1 MSLYRILIIIKSFIV
16 LNYSISCYLNPPKK
30 VDFICNITKHNNC
43 DGKFDVIPEVHWSPK
58 NLKTIDGTFYFPTKN
73 ATKLDLNVKNY
84 NKFWDVCFQIKYFV
98 TENASLNLLL
108 DNKKVDVNLASIEK
122 NHWSSDQKLCVDDLK
137 YNLNKEFTL
146 SFENVFKDD
155 SASAAIQLNI
165 PGLFYQKTKLDSIPF
180 ISRWGKRDNEVKP
193 IDDLTL
199 NNMWPFMYPQN
210 SDKKGQIQVILE
222 NDSITFKG

>member
-84 NKFWDVCFQIKYFV
+84 NKLWDVCFQIKYFI
-98 TENASLNLLL
+98 TENASLNLLI
-108 DNKKVDVNLASIEK
+108 DNKKVDVNLSSIK
-122 NHWSSDQKLCVDDLK
+122 TNDWSSDQKLCVDDLK

-155 SASAAIQLNI
+155 SASAAIQFNI
-165 PGLFYQKTKLDSIPF
+165 PELFDQKTKLNSIPF
-180 ISRWGKRDNEVKP
+180 ISRWEKRDNEVKP

-199 NNMWPFMYPQN
+199 NSMWPFIYPQN
-210 SDKKGQIQVILE
+210 SDKKGPIQVILG
-222 NDSITFKG
+222 NDNITFKG